1 MSSTNH
7 LLERRGSEPLPLAP
21 RAVLARPG
29 KCGRL
34 TVVPRVVLPP
44 NLSAIHR
51 VGPGARRCAYGR
63 VLGPPNEGED
73 WWLPTASDKPDK
85 SVRIVADYG
94 EDPVFLCF
102 VRVGELWQMSGISIA
117 SVGWTRELTWEGLG
131 SCRCGISHI
140 IVPVAVAVPPAE
152 CT

>member
-1 MSSTNH
+1 M
-7 LLERRGSEPLPLAP
+7 
-21 RAVLARPG
+21 
-29 KCGRL
+29 
-34 TVVPRVVLPP
+34 
-44 NLSAIHR
+44 
-51 VGPGARRCAYGR
+51 
-63 VLGPPNEGED
+63 
-73 WWLPTASDKPDK
+73 
-85 SVRIVADYG
+85 RIVADYG